1 MDTWRTSPNLKAY
14 IAMTVHLEQSGVL
27 LSSILDLV
35 EVAKSHSGLNLA
47 TVFANILEDFRIAS
61 KVSEIM

>member
-1 MDTWRTSPNLKAY
+1 
-14 IAMTVHLEQSGVL
+14 MTVHLEQSGVL

>member
-61 KVSEIM
+61 KVSGIM